1 MQEKCDKRRLSVG
14 GHQSIDLI
22 LDGLH
27 TGFQFVMQAH
37 LHDLVLGCLIQ
48 SIPEFFLQL
57 FCKFFLTLTQIFP
70 QMLDIDALAAVL
82 VAGHCRNDL
91 GGHGTCHLK
100 ALGRLDHLAVD
111 GSAVVQH
118 VLDIDQ
124 TTVEDRLD
132 EIIRIMEMQY
142 TVVVRHGNMLRQKQ
156 TSGNVTGHFARNI
169 VSLSGSQTGILVGIF
184 LRQLLI
190 LIPDQF

>member
-1 MQEKCDKRRLSVG
+1 MS
-14 GHQSIDLI
+14 
-22 LDGLH
+22 
-27 TGFQFVMQAH
+27 QA
-37 LHDLVLGCLIQ
+37 
-48 SIPEFFLQL
+48 
-57 FCKFFLTLTQIFP
+57 
-70 QMLDIDALAAVL
+70 DALTAVL

-100 ALGRLDHLAVD
+100 ALGRLDHLAVN

-132 EIIRIMEMQY
+132 EIIRIMEMQH

-156 TSGNVTGHFARNI
+156 TSGNTSPAI
-169 VSLSGSQTGILVGIF
+169 
-184 LRQLLI
+184 
-190 LIPDQF
+190 